1 MAKRKI
7 SFNRH
12 SPKFEEY
19 DLVLIV
25 CEGEKTEPNYFKQLI
40 QEERLSSAN
49 IVITGECGSDPVS
62 VVKHSIALYK
72 ERKKEKNPATLYDR
86 VYCVIDR
93 DSHSNFSKANALID
107 EFNKSEGKQIL
118 SSIKSFSSF
127 EFWYLLHFK
136 DSRSAFHKTGSK
148 SASEMC
154 ESALNTE
161 WKSKFGVAYSK
172 VHNNI
177 YNDLLPFYP
186 EAVKNAQRC
195 LEDAHT
201 TREYN
206 PSTEV
211 FYLTEYLKNIRKQ
224 K

>member
-107 EFNKSEGKQIL
+107 EFNNYRVANSDKYLNNTIGYSYTNDNNKVYLAKKI
-118 SSIKSFSSF
+118 SFN
-127 EFWYLLHFK
+127 K
-136 DSRSAFHKTGSK
+136 
-148 SASEMC
+148 
-154 ESALNTE
+154 NTC
-161 WKSKFGVAYSK
+161 
-172 VHNNI
+172 NNI
-177 YNDLLPFYP
+177 ENSYITMPDKIYKQVSFKHLEFINYNNNWQFIF
-186 EAVKNAQRC
+186 C
-195 LEDAHT
+195 L
-201 TREYN
+201 
-206 PSTEV
+206 
-211 FYLTEYLKNIRKQ
+211 
-224 K
+224 